1 VNGALNGTAAAD
13 ATDTTVVA
21 SAPSGTP
28 VLDVSDLEVQFR
40 INDEWCRVV
49 RSASLTVRPDE
60 VVGLVG
66 ESGSGKT
73 VTAMA
78 CIGMT
83 RHLGGRVSSGRI
95 VLAGEDVTTAGEKRW
110 TRLRGSVVGAV
121 FQQPTRSLNPA
132 FTVGTQIAET
142 ARRHLRCSKKEAWQR
157 AVDMLDRVHIQR
169 PAERAKLYP
178 HQFSGG
184 MCQRAAIALAMVGEP
199 RLIIAD
205 EPTTALD
212 PTVQRRVLELLL
224 EVQRDSGI
232 GILLITHD
240 LGVVAQTCDRVAV
253 MYAGSVV
260 ERQDVGGVFVSP
272 HHPYTS
278 GLIQAIPQRGA
289 VSGRLGTIPGHV
301 VPPDMELPGCR
312 FHPRCP
318 YGTPACEQGE
328 PALLA
333 LADGASARCVRVAEL
348 DLSGVER

>member
-1 VNGALNGTAAAD
+1 MMTNRSTAPAATPARPD
-13 ATDTTVVA
+13 
-21 SAPSGTP
+21 PSTP
-28 VLDVSDLEVQFR
+28 VLDVADLEVSYR
-40 INDEWCRVV
+40 INDHWTRVV
-49 RSASLTVRPDE
+49 RSASLSVRPDE

-83 RHLGGRVSSGRI
+83 RHLGGRVTGGRI
-95 VLAGEDVTTAGEKRW
+95 TLDGQDVTTASEKRW
-110 TRLRGSVVGAV
+110 SRLRGGVVGAV

-132 FTVGTQIAET
+132 YTIGAQIAET
-142 ARRHLRCSKKEAWQR
+142 AQRHLRCSKAEAWQR

-169 PAERAKLYP
+169 PKERAKQYP

-184 MCQRAAIALAMVGEP
+184 MCQRAAIALAMVASP
-199 RLIIAD
+199 KLIIAD

-224 EVQRDSGI
+224 EVQRDTGV

-240 LGVVAQTCDRVAV
+240 LGLVAQTCDRVAV

-260 ERQDVGGVFVSP
+260 ERQGVEGVFVDP
-272 HHPYTS
+272 QHPYTS

-289 VSGRLGTIPGHV
+289 VAGRLGTIPGHV

-318 YGTPACEQGE
+318 YGTAACEAGE
-328 PALLA
+328 PELVELR
-333 LADGASARCVRVAEL
+333 DGVSSRCVRVQEL
-348 DLSGVER
+348 SLTGVA